1 MPWGSVRGHDG
12 VVAALRRSM
21 AQGRFPH
28 AFLFA
33 GPEGIGKRTFA
44 LMLARALLCERR
56 PEADL
61 DPCGACPACLQ
72 VAAGT
77 HPDVLR
83 VAKPEDKHELPIG
96 IIREL
101 NHDLGLK
108 PMAGG
113 RRVAIVD
120 DADDLSEEAA
130 NAFLKTLEEPPPRSV
145 LILVGTSAEAQ
156 LDTIVSRCRVVR
168 FDPLPEA
175 ELAAVLLEQSV
186 ATDRAEAERLA
197 HLGEG
202 RVGRAIGLADAALEQ
217 FRRGLVDGLAD
228 PRGFDPPAL
237 ARRIDAFVAEAGKE
251 SVARRARA
259 SLLAGELA
267 RLFRGVLWGDR
278 RPHPPLPRP
287 RRSPGHRRPRGPA
300 RPRGV
305 PGPRRSLPRR
315 GLPDRPQGE
324 PRADPGRPGPRPGG
338 AGEPPR
344 VTPRSPGRAEIP
356 RDGESPAGA
365 CAYNSR
371 GTSRPGTRRS
381 HRR

>member
-1 MPWGSVRGHDG
+1 MPWGSVRGHDR

-44 LMLARALLCERR
+44 SRLAQALLCERR
-56 PEADL
+56 PAADL

-83 VAKPEDKHELPIG
+83 VARPEDKHELPIG
-96 IIREL
+96 IIRDL

-130 NAFLKTLEEPPPRSV
+130 NAFLKTLEEPPPGSA
-145 LILVGTSAEAQ
+145 LILIGTSAEAQ

-168 FDPLPEA
+168 FDPLPED
-175 ELAAVLLEQSV
+175 ELAAVLREQGV
-186 ATDRAEAERLA
+186 ASDEAEAKRLA

-202 RVGRAIGLADAALEQ
+202 RVGRAIGLADAALES
-217 FRRGLVDGLAD
+217 FRRRLVDELAD

-237 ARRIDAFVAEAGKE
+237 ARRIEGFVAEAGKE
-251 SVARRARA
+251 SVARRAPRQPPGRRA
-259 SLLAGELA
+259 
-267 RLFRGVLWGDR
+267 R
-278 RPHPPLPRP
+278 PPLPRRPLGDGRARPPFPRP
-287 RRSPGHRRPRGPA
+287 RRPPRHRRPLRPT
-300 RPRGV
+300 RPRGC
-305 PGPRRSLPRR
+305 PGPRRPLPRR

-324 PRADPGRPGPRPGG
+324 RPADPRRPGPRPRI
-338 AGEPPR
+338 AGQRARLIPSVPGRREIPAGRR
-344 VTPRSPGRAEIP
+344 VTGRV
-356 RDGESPAGA
+356 
-365 CAYNSR
+365 R
-371 GTSRPGTRRS
+371 GV
-381 HRR
+381 